1 MFTNIYLY
9 TVHVDVVSTNTQ
21 QQKPE
26 KIETVTDKPHPLV
39 TGAVHRIDERSSQE
53 KEIISKVEIKK
64 ESISL
69 IAKKPEPAR
78 ITTQPNVETPLP
90 TLSTK
95 QALAKP
101 PKLQIDTGME
111 KDKETHLKDKEKNQ
125 GIEEPMEV
133 DSKLKSP
140 EHQIKEPILSITQ
153 IKVPVLPIK
162 SPVPEA
168 KGPVIS
174 VDLKDP
180 STTVK
185 FSGTSILTSEMNKVP
200 VKSGLEVKGPVKS
213 SLEVKGPVK
222 SSLEV
227 KGPVKSSLE
236 VKGPVISSLEVKG
249 PVKSSLEVKG
259 PVISSLEIKGPVL
272 NPPVTESKPVVDVS
286 EKQMPSEKEKEEEK
300 MDTIPVIDEIVES
313 QVEAPTD
320 SRVESVK
327 EQLRRHVATRI
338 MPPRKSKMSDEEQ
351 AEQNDTI
358 LEQPESQS
366 KEKETRKVEKKE
378 EEIDEKNK
386 ELTSLTEKKETK
398 EKDDKDLKV
407 KEEAPVGR
415 LRRKKEV
422 HYKIVLMLAHT

>member
-53 KEIISKVEIKK
+53 KEVISKVEIKK

-222 SSLEV
+222 
-227 KGPVKSSLE
+227 
-236 VKGPVISSLEVKG
+236 SSLEVKG

>member
-236 VKGPVISSLEVKG
+236 VKGPVISSLE
-249 PVKSSLEVKG
+249 
-259 PVISSLEIKGPVL
+259 IKGPVL

-358 LEQPESQS
+358 LEQPEPQS

>member
-1 MFTNIYLY
+1 MVTNIYLY
-9 TVHVDVVSTNTQ
+9 TVHVDVVSTNTE

-26 KIETVTDKPHPLV
+26 KIETVTDKPHTLV

-64 ESISL
+64 ESISP
-69 IAKKPEPAR
+69 IAKKPESAK

-125 GIEEPMEV
+125 GIEEPMDV

-180 STTVK
+180 LITVK
-185 FSGTSILTSEMNKVP
+185 FSGTSNLTSENETSKVP
-200 VKSGLEVKGPVKS
+200 VKSSLEVKGPVKS

-236 VKGPVISSLEVKG
+236 VKGPV
-249 PVKSSLEVKG
+249 
-259 PVISSLEIKGPVL
+259 L
-272 NPPVTESKPVVDVS
+272 NSPVTESKLVVDVS

-300 MDTIPVIDEIVES
+300 MDTLPVIDEIVES
-313 QVEAPTD
+313 QVEALTD

-338 MPPRKSKMSDEEQ
+338 MPQRKSKMSDEEQ
-351 AEQNDTI
+351 AERNDTI

-366 KEKETRKVEKKE
+366 KERETSKVEKKE
-378 EEIDEKNK
+378 EGIEEKNK
-386 ELTSLTEKKETK
+386 ELTSLTEEKETK

-407 KEEAPVGR
+407 KEEVPVGR

-422 HYKIVLMLAHT
+422 HYKIVLMLAHTCTHTC